1 VNCLRLFLLA
11 ALVSSSSCSFLALE
25 EEVTLLCPSPP
36 VAWQIAFPGLGFR
49 VMTLDSRG
57 AMHATEFSDWR
68 VPAAFRCART
78 VNSSIV
84 AWPHEP
90 GNPQSPAFLAGVLR
104 PAGGFF
110 PLSLRASGD
119 RQVVELSWEDGPAA
133 LVVLRVAA
141 AGRDT
146 SCFNVPR
153 LCRFLREAGEPWAL
167 DLDAVAQKISQ
178 GEFTAWDIDRLPC
191 RDAEV
196 EPGPGTWFIES
207 PFFPTV
213 DSTGGKVVLPQ
224 ITWGTHRLFSTAG
237 TSWTLEIG
245 ERESVLMPGVPR

>member
-1 VNCLRLFLLA
+1 MVQRRRLAETIPPVTQAQNRVTPQHAGTGMAHDRFH
-11 ALVSSSSCSFLALE
+11 LVAP
-25 EEVTLLCPSPP
+25 VTL
-36 VAWQIAFPGLGFR
+36 ITMHR
-49 VMTLDSRG
+49 TTG
-57 AMHATEFSDWR
+57 AGRLLRPKPATIQSHGG
-68 VPAAFRCART
+68 
-78 VNSSIV
+78 IIQ
-84 AWPHEP
+84 
-90 GNPQSPAFLAGVLR
+90 QSPAFLAGVLR

-153 LCRFLREAGEPWAL
+153 LCRFLRETGEPWAL
-167 DLDAVAQKISQ
+167 DLDAVAQKIAQ

-196 EPGPGTWFIES
+196 QPGPGTWFIES
-207 PFFPTV
+207 PFF
-213 DSTGGKVVLPQ
+213 STIDAAGGKVVLPQ
-224 ITWGTHRLFSTAG
+224 IAWGTHRLFSTAG
-237 TSWTLEIG
+237 PSWTLEIG
-245 ERESVLMPGVPR
+245 ERESVLMPGVAP